1 MACPHECL
9 KGKAQIPEEVQIFSL
24 LFSSHPLLLAQLSSQ
39 HLCSKDRIQYREKVP
54 TNKLKSHGKDKI
66 QYREKMPA

>member
-9 KGKAQIPEEVQIFSL
+9 KGKAQIPEKVQIFSP

-39 HLCSKDRIQYREKVP
+39 HLCGKEK
-54 TNKLKSHGKDKI
+54 N
-66 QYREKMPA
+66 QFREKMPAF